1 MFARLLPVT
10 VAVCAFAWSSCGKSS
25 GLYPVTGKV
34 LFNGEPAAGAIVT
47 FILKDSAD
55 PFKDSTPQGIVEEDG
70 TFTLAGPVGEGA
82 APGEYVVLVEW
93 KEGAGSKRG
102 RTPALNAPDR
112 LKKKYLDKKQPLL
125 TATVEA
131 KSNTLPPF
139 EVK

>member
-1 MFARLLPVT
+1 MFARLLPFA
-10 VAVCAFAWSSCGKSS
+10 VAACAFACSSCGSSS

-34 LFNGEPAAGAIVT
+34 LFNGEPAVGATVA
-47 FILKDSAD
+47 FLRKDSAD

-70 TFTLAGPVGEGA
+70 TFTLAGSAGEGA

-93 KEGAGSKRG
+93 KEGAGSQRG
-102 RTPALNAPDR
+102 RAPALNAPDR
-112 LKKKYLDKKQPLL
+112 LKKKYLDPKQPLL